1 MAGIILR
8 TSDAALLRSA
18 VSALQRRL
26 RAQDE
31 PGGVGPTGLGIL
43 ARLFRTGVANASEIA
58 QQEHLQPQSLTR
70 SLKSLHDAGL
80 IDRWTDEDDR
90 RRTSLAITPKGEELL
105 KGTIRKRIMWLAR
118 VMNSRL
124 SPQERET
131 LRAASFLIE
140 RIAGGGDPGKTS
152 DIVINLA
159 PETQVADVSRSL
171 EFYARLGFVEDGRF
185 EHEGRLVWAS
195 MHGRAVRAARIMFAL
210 ADAPIDPNAQ
220 GVGFYCWSDNI
231 ASLVERLTA
240 AGLKPSSITHP
251 DHMPQG
257 EFQIGDPDGYVLRIG
272 QLTRAR

>member
-1 MAGIILR
+1 MPPNRLV
-8 TSDAALLRSA
+8 SDAALLRSA

-26 RAQDE
+26 RSEDE

-43 ARLFRTGVANASEIA
+43 ARLIRTGVANATEIA

-90 RRTSLAITPKGEELL
+90 RRTLLAITPQGEELL

-124 SPQERET
+124 SPEERET

-140 RIAGGGDPGKTS
+140 RIAGGSDPGKTS
-152 DIVINLA
+152 DLVINLV
-159 PETQVADVSRSL
+159 PEMQVSDVERSL

-210 ADAPIDPNAQ
+210 ADAPPEPKAQ
-220 GVGFYCWSDNI
+220 GVGFYCWSDNVV
-231 ASLVERLTA
+231 ALRERLIE
-240 AGLKPSSITHP
+240 AGLQPSRIVHP
-251 DHMPQG
+251 QHMPDG
-257 EFQIGDPDGYVLRIG
+257 EFGITDPDGYELRVG
-272 QLTRAR
+272 QLRRQR